1 MNGYRNNK
9 WIEFRNEVIELDGH
23 VCSHC
28 GRAKSEGAILQVH
41 HNKYSRGLKPWE
53 YPLEQCET
61 VCKACHA
68 GIHGKIKPR
77 TGWEYL
83 AEEDLGD
90 LTGECNHC
98 GSSLRYLF
106 TIFHESW
113 GCLEVGTICCDTLT
127 ESESA
132 SAYARAQKRREG
144 RAKRFIESSRWKLD
158 NDIFKIK
165 QLGFPIE
172 IHRSE
177 NQYMIV
183 MNDIH
188 GKAKYKTSTEA
199 KLKIF
204 QFIESGDAEKYFDEH

>member
-1 MNGYRNNK
+1 MDDYRNK
-9 WIEFRNEVIELDGH
+9 QWIEFRNEVIELDGH

-41 HNKYSRGLKPWE
+41 HKNYYRGTKPWE
-53 YPLEQCET
+53 YPLKECET

-68 GIHGKIKPR
+68 EIHGKIKPR
-77 TGWEYL
+77 SGWEYL

-90 LTGECNHC
+90 LIGECNHC

-106 TIFHESW
+106 TIFHENW

-144 RAKRFIESSRWKLD
+144 RAKRFIESSRWKID
-158 NDIFKIK
+158 NGIFRIK
-165 QLGFPIE
+165 QSGFPIE
-172 IHRSE
+172 IHHIE
-177 NQYMIV
+177 NQYRIV
-183 MNDIH
+183 MNEIK
-188 GKAKYKTSTEA
+188 GKAKYRTATEA
-199 KLKIF
+199 KIKIF
-204 QFIESGDAEKYFDEH
+204 QFIESGDAEKFFNNK